1 MQLIGITRET
11 KLGQYCAKADW
22 ASAHGLQYQTKPNQ
36 EGVLVLNKQIVLEI
50 IFLCQ
55 EKTHYFRDQHKNM
68 EAINAALRKIKYRGE
83 QKLTQYLLTE
93 EDMTR
98 ISTVNRF
105 LTKLDIFS
113 ICHILCSL
121 AGDCCTST
129 STQAERVFSWM
140 GFLLNKRRLSLS
152 GGESVTMQLF
162 LNDNLE
168 L

>member
-36 EGVLVLNKQIVLEI
+36 EGVLVSNEQIVLEI
-50 IFLCQ
+50 IYLCK
-55 EKTHYFRDQHKNM
+55 EKTHFFRDQHKNM
-68 EAINAALRKIKYRGE
+68 ETINAALRKIKYRGE

-113 ICHILCSL
+113 TTLGGDQYVTSSVLLPVIAAQAQAPRQSVCS
-121 AGDCCTST
+121 AGWVSC
-129 STQAERVFSWM
+129 
-140 GFLLNKRRLSLS
+140 
-152 GGESVTMQLF
+152 
-162 LNDNLE
+162 
-168 L
+168 

>member
-50 IFLCQ
+50 KYLCIHRENTFLQSSAQ
-55 EKTHYFRDQHKNM
+55 EHGL

-113 ICHILCSL
+113 TALGGDQYVTSSVLLPVIAAQAQAPRQSVCS
-121 AGDCCTST
+121 AGWVSC
-129 STQAERVFSWM
+129 
-140 GFLLNKRRLSLS
+140 
-152 GGESVTMQLF
+152 
-162 LNDNLE
+162 
-168 L
+168 